1 MERTDDGGARRIV
14 VISTGGTIASRWQ
27 GTGYAADASGDAVLA
42 TAPLPEGVTVEVV
55 DLFNVNSSRM
65 TAAHQLALLRTVH
78 ETLADPRVDG
88 VVVTHGTDTL
98 EETAFLLDLHHT
110 DPRPVVLTG
119 AQRPFGTGDGDGP
132 GNLYDA
138 LQVASTVRDLGVLV
152 VFDGRVHA
160 ARGTV
165 KTRTLDADAFSDP
178 SAARLGRVG
187 FSRVDIARRPRRP
200 EPLPLPAAA
209 RTASPDDP
217 GATPLPRV
225 DVVTHHSGGDT
236 VLFEAALAAGARGI
250 VLEATGA
257 GNATPE
263 VVEAVAAAV
272 ARGVLVAVTTRV
284 PAGPLAEIYTGGGAV
299 DLVAAGAL
307 LTGTLRAAQARIA
320 VLAAL
325 LAEDERSGTD
335 SAATG
340 SAVTGADPAEAG
352 RPGAGPSVT
361 GSARS
366 TGLLRRLL
374 DGPVRDE
381 PAWAAD
387 TAHPVADAS
396 VAARA

>member
-1 MERTDDGGARRIV
+1 MKRTHDGEARRIV

-27 GTGYAADASGDAVLA
+27 GTGYAADASGSDVLA
-42 TAPLPEGVTVEVV
+42 TAPLPEDVTVEVV

-78 ETLADPRVDG
+78 ETFADPGVDG
-88 VVVTHGTDTL
+88 IVITHGTDTL

-110 DPRPVVLTG
+110 DARPVVLTG

-165 KTRTLDADAFSDP
+165 KYRTLAADAFADP
-178 SAARLGRVG
+178 SAERLGRVG
-187 FSRVDIARRPRRP
+187 FSRVDVERQPERPA
-200 EPLPLPAAA
+200 PLPLPAAA
-209 RTASPDDP
+209 RTAGP
-217 GATPLPRV
+217 GATGAAPLPRV
-225 DVVTHHSGGDT
+225 DIVTHHSDGDP
-236 VLFEAALAAGARGI
+236 VLLNAAVAAGARGI
-250 VLEATGA
+250 VLVATGA

-263 VVEAVAAAV
+263 VAAAVADAV
-272 ARGVLVAVTTRV
+272 ARGVLVVVTTRV
-284 PAGPLAEIYTGGGAV
+284 PSGPLAEIYTGGGAV

-320 VLAAL
+320 VLATL
-325 LAEDERSGTD
+325 LAEEG
-335 SAATG
+335 
-340 SAVTGADPAEAG
+340 GAGDPARAT
-352 RPGAGPSVT
+352 A
-361 GSARS
+361 
-366 TGLLRRLL
+366 LLRCLL
-374 DGPVRDE
+374 DGPVRAE
-381 PAWAAD
+381 PALATGGSRSA
-387 TAHPVADAS
+387 